1 MHKNIYTSPQLKQE
15 TIFPKNLS
23 SVSKTKIF
31 SKSRS
36 DLFRCTWDLKQNK
49 KTEISKTSKA
59 NIKTGFS
66 DNNKK

>member
-1 MHKNIYTSPQLKQE
+1 MHKNIHTSLQLKQE
-15 TIFPKNLS
+15 TIFPKNVS

-36 DLFRCTWDLKQNK
+36 DLFRYSWDLKQNK
-49 KTEISKTSKA
+49 KTELAKTSKA